1 MVVIRFIPNLFTLI
15 NLFLGVT
22 GIVLSFEA
30 QLPWAGVMI
39 FIASVFDFL
48 DGFVARALN
57 AQSELGKQLD
67 SLADLVTFGV
77 LPGVILYQLILA
89 SMGCYF
95 TPFDERTFDQHLW
108 SLSAFLVPMFAAL
121 RLAKFNIDDR
131 QTDSFIGVPT
141 PAMALFFGSLPAV
154 FYWQLHMNIYV
165 PLSDYAL
172 ESMTNMF
179 ALDGFDLT
187 MISWVQSTPFLVGSG
202 IVFSLL
208 MVLPLSVISLKIKHL
223 KWPGNEW
230 RYTFIGGA
238 ILIIILSFIQEL
250 QHVHFD
256 FWPHINWFCIPL
268 IIVELLILSTFKTMV
283 NRD

>member
-1 MVVIRFIPNLFTLI
+1 MVVIRFIPNLFTLT
-15 NLFLGVT
+15 NLFLGAL
-22 GIVLSFEA
+22 GIVLCFEQ
-30 QLPWAGVMI
+30 QLAWAGVMI

-67 SLADLVTFGV
+67 SIADMVTFGV
-77 LPGVILYQLILA
+77 LPGMILYNLILA

-95 TPFDERTFDQHLW
+95 TPFDERSLDQHIL
-108 SLSAFLVPMFAAL
+108 SLSAFLLPLFAGL

-141 PAMALFFGSLPAV
+141 PAMAIFFGSLPAV

-165 PLSDYAL
+165 PLNDYAL
-172 ESMTNMF
+172 ASMTKMLH
-179 ALDGFDLT
+179 LDGFDLA
-187 MISWVQSTPFLVGSG
+187 MISLVQSTPFLVACGV
-202 IVFSLL
+202 VFALL
-208 MVLPLSVISLKIKHL
+208 MVLPLSVISLKVKGL
-223 KWPGNEW
+223 GWAGNEW

-238 ILIIILSFIQEL
+238 LLIIALSFIQEL
-250 QHVHFD
+250 RGVHFD

-268 IIVELLILSTFKTMV
+268 IIVELLVLSGIKTV
-283 NRD
+283 FNRN